1 MKKAYITVLLA
12 IGINNLV
19 FSQTETWL
27 SFGFEYGNFWESSS
41 DVSDS
46 IKGYIGS
53 PGINLS
59 VYNFWNNGNIG
70 LFVHDIFAFPKKMT
84 AESNGVKT
92 EVDLDTYDFMMQVGI
107 IIGPGF
113 RYNITDDFKLY
124 FGAGLSFLL
133 STASYT
139 RSTYLYYNVSYNDS
153 YSVLAYN
160 LGIGGDIGLKYD
172 ITDVFYL
179 NLGSIIVY
187 DFFNYTILSSSFS
200 SSSAS
205 AKNYSMI
212 HLRPYICIGFNF
224 YRTND
229 NMGKPK

>member
-1 MKKAYITVLLA
+1 MKKVFITILL
-12 IGINNLV
+12 GVVVNTFV

-27 SFGFEYGNFWESSS
+27 SFGFEYGNFWEKSS
-41 DVSDS
+41 DGSDS

-70 LFVHDIFAFPKKMT
+70 LFVHDIFAFPTKMT
-84 AESNGVKT
+84 AELNGKKT
-92 EVDLDTYDFMMQVGI
+92 EVDLTDSFEMQIGL

-133 STASYT
+133 STSSYT
-139 RSTYLYYNVSYNDS
+139 RSTYLYDNVS

-172 ITDVFYL
+172 ITDAFYL
-179 NLGSIIVY
+179 SLGSIIAY
-187 DFFNYTILSSSFS
+187 DFLNYTIVSSSFS
-200 SSSAS
+200 SSSAF
-205 AKNYSMI
+205 AKNYSMV

-229 NMGKPK
+229 NIGKPK